1 MCEQAVVFAQRRTRV
16 GAGGERGLQRGGGRG
31 ELLPEAVVVAVLFA
45 DVGDAFA
52 GADCGDAGE
61 YPVPAVAEGGGKRR
75 RIAVLQG
82 LQAAVNGGGG
92 VNGAAFAVLQA
103 FAEAHALEALLV
115 AHRSADEVFVED
127 EGGGDGG
134 SGGAHACAQR
144 QLALAAETP
153 RHGQVTVFAESGQR
167 QVLEEGGEAVDD
179 EVVRAVQ
186 DVLYGALTTAVL
198 VEALVEFFFEALQCG
213 GAVVFACGDA
223 GERGADGAAAVQ
235 RRKADGG
242 VAADGADD
250 GGSAIDDGVFAAQ
263 DDFAGGAGA
272 FHGVVFFGFFVVRS
286 AGKADGYAARRFIGG
301 ASTTLRSL
309 RVVMVCR
316 SGGGGFLAR
325 QGGTAP
331 GCVAAR

>member
-52 GADCGDAGE
+52 GTDYGDAGE

-92 VNGAAFAVLQA
+92 INGAAFAVLQA

-115 AHRSADEVFVED
+115 AHWVAEEVFVED
-127 EGGGDGG
+127 EGGGDGCG
-134 SGGAHACAQR
+134 GGAHACAQR

-153 RHGQVTVFAESGQR
+153 RHGQVAVFAEARQR

-286 AGKADGYAARRFIGG
+286 AGKADGYVARRFIGG

-316 SGGGGFLAR
+316 SGGGGFPAR

-331 GCVAAR
+331 GCVAAG

>member
-1 MCEQAVVFAQRRTRV
+1 M
-16 GAGGERGLQRGGGRG
+16 
-31 ELLPEAVVVAVLFA
+31 
-45 DVGDAFA
+45 
-52 GADCGDAGE
+52 
-61 YPVPAVAEGGGKRR
+61 
-75 RIAVLQG
+75 
-82 LQAAVNGGGG
+82 
-92 VNGAAFAVLQA
+92 
-103 FAEAHALEALLV
+103 
-115 AHRSADEVFVED
+115 
-127 EGGGDGG
+127 
-134 SGGAHACAQR
+134 
-144 QLALAAETP
+144 
-153 RHGQVTVFAESGQR
+153 TVFAESGQR

-186 DVLYGALTTAVL
+186 DVLYGALSTAVL
-198 VEALVEFFFEALQCG
+198 VKALVEFFFEALERG
-213 GAVVFACGDA
+213 GAVVFARGDA